1 MTEACAPAIRYRL
14 AQLNPCRLRERDTRE
29 PRGPGLRVCVSRG
42 LRGGYRLLHDALAMM
57 SKVRTNLLHEPWL
70 SWSSRT
76 ICWRR
81 ASGAVSHLSPPRSL
95 LSRAARLIHRPR
107 SALCRRVRGMYETHS
122 ACDVVRTCEAC
133 TGQALPS
140 HLRPYAQ
147 AMPCLRALSC
157 TRGVRGPRSASS
169 HICACALSMR
179 WLSRPSA
186 CTSGCACTGSHCLP
200 AVFVIDSDALTLS
213 CVRMHVLHV
222 LHVPHVPHVLH
233 VLHALRVQG

>member
-42 LRGGYRLLHDALAMM
+42 LRGGYRLLHVAMM

-70 SWSSRT
+70 RSSRT

-95 LSRAARLIHRPR
+95 LSRAARLIHRQR
-107 SALCRRVRGMYETHS
+107 SALCRRVRGMYETNS
-122 ACDVVRTCEAC
+122 ACDLVRTCEAC

-186 CTSGCACTGSHCLP
+186 CTSGCACTCSHCLP

>member
-1 MTEACAPAIRYRL
+1 
-14 AQLNPCRLRERDTRE
+14 
-29 PRGPGLRVCVSRG
+29 VCVSRG

-70 SWSSRT
+70 RPLSACWSSRT

-122 ACDVVRTCEAC
+122 ACDLVRTCEAC